1 MEKVLQNLI
10 VALRGSCVRISVSES
25 MDAMNAARLT
35 GYSDRELLKDTLSAT
50 LAKSQHEKGIFDTC
64 FERFFS
70 LDGFSD
76 TKSDSCLKPE
86 VGLDKEDSHLT
97 HMILSGDNAALSM
110 SMREAAQKI
119 EINTIWFFT
128 QKSLYIQR
136 ILQAMGQEGLIQDIQ
151 RLNNEDS
158 PFSRQKAGTLK
169 AAKDLLFE
177 NVRDFVEQQYSM
189 FAGSATEE
197 IIERY
202 LRHMKLSNL
211 EQRDFHRMHSI
222 IQKMVK
228 RLNNLH
234 SRRRKRSKRG
244 WLDIKRTLRES
255 VAYQGL
261 LFDTRWKAKRVS
273 RMDIMALC
281 DVSRSVEAVSR
292 FMLLFLYSL
301 NEVVAKISSFI
312 FCSNLAEVSNV
323 FEEYQVEEAIVRLK
337 RGIGLGIQLGRTNY
351 GQAFLDFKKK
361 WLDAVSNKT
370 TVLVL
375 GDARNNFGNPQ
386 TDILKLI
393 NERSKRVIWLNPEPP
408 TFWGTGDSEMDRY
421 LPYCYLAK
429 ECSTVTHLER
439 AIDFLLG
446 MEG

>member
-10 VALRGSCVRISVSES
+10 VALRGSGVRISVSES
-25 MDAMNAARLT
+25 MDAMNAACLT
-35 GYSDRELLKDTLSAT
+35 GYGDRKLLKDSLSAT
-50 LAKSQHEKGIFDTC
+50 LAKSRHEKEIFDIC

-76 TKSDSCLKPE
+76 TKSDSCLEPSL
-86 VGLDKEDSHLT
+86 VPGKEDSQLT
-97 HMILSGDNAALSM
+97 RMLLSADNAGLSM
-110 SMREAAQKI
+110 SMRAAAQ
-119 EINTIWFFT
+119 ETDINTIWFFT

-136 ILQAMGQEGLIQDIQ
+136 ILQAMGQEGLIRDIQ
-151 RLNNEDS
+151 RLSNEDG
-158 PFSRQKAGTLK
+158 PLSRQKAETLK

-177 NVRDFVEQQYSM
+177 NVRDFVEQQFSM

-197 IIERY
+197 VIERY

-211 EQRDFHRMHSI
+211 EQRDFHRMHTI

-244 WLDIKRTLRES
+244 WLDIKKTLRES

-261 LFDTRWKAKRVS
+261 FFDTRWKAKKTD

-312 FCSNLAEVSNV
+312 FCSNLVEVSNV
-323 FEEYQVEEAIVRLK
+323 FEEYDVEEAIIKLK
-337 RGIGLGIQLGRTNY
+337 RGMGLGIQLGRTNY

-370 TVLVL
+370 TVLIL
-375 GDARNNFGNPQ
+375 GDARNNYGNPQ

-393 NERSKRVIWLNPEPP
+393 RERSKRIIWLNPEPP

-421 LPYCYLAK
+421 LPHCYLAK

>member
-10 VALRGSCVRISVSES
+10 VALRGSGVRISVSES
-25 MDAMNAARLT
+25 MDAMNAASLA
-35 GYSDRELLKDTLSAT
+35 GYSDRKLLKDSLSAT
-50 LAKSQHEKGIFDTC
+50 LAKSRHEKEIFDTC

-76 TKSDSCLKPE
+76 TESGSRLKPKAGPGE
-86 VGLDKEDSHLT
+86 DDSHLT
-97 HMILSGDNAALSM
+97 RMLLSGDNAGLSM
-110 SMREAAQKI
+110 SMREAAQEI

-136 ILQAMGQEGLIQDIQ
+136 ILQAMGQEALIQDIQ
-151 RLNNEDS
+151 RLSNDDR
-158 PFSRQKAGTLK
+158 PFSQQKAGTLK

-177 NVRDFVEQQYSM
+177 NVRDFVEQQYVM
-189 FAGSATEE
+189 FSGSANEE

-211 EQRDFHRMHSI
+211 EHRDFNRMHAI
-222 IQKMVK
+222 VKKMVK

-244 WLDIKRTLRES
+244 RLDIKKTLRES

-261 LFDTRWKAKRVS
+261 LFDTRWKAKRVD

-312 FCSNLAEVSNV
+312 FCSNLVEVSNV
-323 FEEYQVEEAIVRLK
+323 FEQYQVAEAIIRLK
-337 RGIGLGIQLGRTNY
+337 KGSGLGIQLGRTNY

-375 GDARNNFGNPQ
+375 GDARNNYGNPR

-393 NERSKRVIWLNPEPP
+393 RERSKRIIWLNPEPR

-429 ECSTVTHLER
+429 ECSTVSHLER
-439 AIDFLLG
+439 TVDFLLG
-446 MEG
+446 MKG

>member
-10 VALRGSCVRISVSES
+10 VALRGSGVRISVSES
-25 MDAMNAARLT
+25 MDAMNAACLT
-35 GYSDRELLKDTLSAT
+35 GYSDRKLLKDSLSAT
-50 LAKSQHEKGIFDTC
+50 LAKSQHEKEIFDTC

-76 TKSDSCLKPE
+76 TKSDSCLKPAA
-86 VGLDKEDSHLT
+86 GLGKEDSPLST
-97 HMILSGDNAALSM
+97 MLLSGDNAGLSM
-110 SMREAAQKI
+110 SMREAAQ
-119 EINTIWFFT
+119 ETGINGIWFFT

-177 NVRDFVEQQYSM
+177 NVRDFVEQQFSM
-189 FAGSATEE
+189 FAGTATEE

-211 EQRDFHRMHSI
+211 EQRDFHRMHII

-244 WLDIKRTLRES
+244 LLDIKKTLRES

-261 LFDTRWKAKRVS
+261 LFDTRWKAKRLD

-301 NEVVAKISSFI
+301 NEVVAKTSSFI
-312 FCSNLAEVSNV
+312 FCSNLVEVSNV
-323 FEEYQVEEAIVRLK
+323 FEEYQVEEAVVRLK
-337 RGIGLGIQLGRTNY
+337 RGVGLGIQLGRTDY

-370 TVLVL
+370 TVLIL
-375 GDARNNFGNPQ
+375 GDARNNYGNPQ

-393 NERSKRVIWLNPEPP
+393 NERSKRIIWLNPEPRS
-408 TFWGTGDSEMDRY
+408 FWGTGDSEMDRY

-446 MEG
+446 MGG

>member
-1 MEKVLQNLI
+1 LI
-10 VALRGSCVRISVSES
+10 VALRGSGVRISVSES
-25 MDAMNAARLT
+25 MDAMNAACLT
-35 GYSDRELLKDTLSAT
+35 GYSDREFLRDSLSAT
-50 LAKSQHEKGIFDTC
+50 LAKSRHEKEIFDTC

-76 TKSDSCLKPE
+76 TKADSCLKPA
-86 VGLDKEDSHLT
+86 VGLGKEDSPLT
-97 HMILSGDNAALSM
+97 HMLLSGDNAGLSM

-151 RLNNEDS
+151 RLNNDDS

-177 NVRDFVEQQYSM
+177 NVRDFVEQQYAM

-234 SRRRKRSKRG
+234 SRRRKRSNRG
-244 WLDIKRTLRES
+244 RLDIKKTLRES

-261 LFDTRWKAKRVS
+261 LFDTRWKAKRVD

-312 FCSNLAEVSNV
+312 FCSNLVDVSNV
-323 FEEYQVEEAIVRLK
+323 FKEYQVEEAVVRLK
-337 RGIGLGIQLGRTNY
+337 RGIGLGVQLGRTNY

-370 TVLVL
+370 TVLIL
-375 GDARNNFGNPQ
+375 GDARNNYGNPQ

-393 NERSKRVIWLNPEPP
+393 NERSKRIIWLNPEPR
-408 TFWGTGDSEMDRY
+408 TFWGIGDSEMDRY

-439 AIDFLLG
+439 TMDFLLG
-446 MEG
+446 MGG